1 MLYYVTISVLVT
13 FIQYSASEKSVPSQP
28 LASREEC
35 KPDVV
40 VLQTMCGLGASEMEN
55 NWALLDCLD
64 KMPPEKKISEPCENL
79 VWSFKLNVTKSDHI
93 IEEATK
99 VCGDEDLCG
108 HEADSEPG
116 HLLACLVNKRHEVKS
131 LQCGQFL
138 NQVSILPS
146 TYPKSLRDTFRLA
159 ALYSVII
166 GSFPVFSMLVMMM

>member
-1 MLYYVTISVLVT
+1 MSISNNFKICFQKMLYYVTISFLVT
-13 FIQYSASEKSVPSQP
+13 FIQYSASEKSKDFPSQP

-35 KPDVV
+35 KPDVT
-40 VLQTMCGLGASEMEN
+40 VLQTMCSLGASEMEN

-79 VWSFKLNVTKSDHI
+79 VWSFKLDVTKSGHI
-93 IEEATK
+93 LEEAKK
-99 VCGDEDLCG
+99 VCDDEDLCG

-138 NQVSILPS
+138 NQVRYLSSLVRS
-146 TYPKSLRDTFRLA
+146 TI
-159 ALYSVII
+159 SV
-166 GSFPVFSMLVMMM
+166 P